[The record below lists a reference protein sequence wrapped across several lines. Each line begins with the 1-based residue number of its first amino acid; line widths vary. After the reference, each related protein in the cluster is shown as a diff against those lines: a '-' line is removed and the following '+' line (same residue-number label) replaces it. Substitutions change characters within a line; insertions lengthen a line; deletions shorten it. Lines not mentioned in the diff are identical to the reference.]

1 MKDAV
6 ATRKKN
12 YYKVLGVSPLEGEA
26 GIRRAYREK
35 AKKHH
40 PDRAGK
46 DSTARFQ
53 EIAEAYEV
61 LSSPEKREE
70 YDRDLAASR
79 SRSRRPPSPGAGGRM
94 RPEPLVPRPPRGGY
108 RVPGYRVPV
117 EEILGFFFD
126 RESQGY
132 GGFPEMPEFELTL
145 SRQEA
150 VAGSIVEFELP
161 IRTSCRFCGG
171 TGRDWMF
178 PCMACLGSGSEVSSP
193 RIALRLPPFVRDGSR
208 LEIPAEAAG
217 LDSGII
223 RLVLRIA

>member
-1 MKDAV
+1 M

-12 YYKVLGVSPLEGEA
+12 YYKVLGVSPQEGEA

-61 LSSPEKREE
+61 LSSPKKREE

-79 SRSRRPPSPGAGGRM
+79 SRPRVQPNPVSAARV
-94 RPEPLVPRPPRGGY
+94 RPEPLVPRRGGH
-108 RVPGYRVPV
+108 RGPGYRTPA
-117 EEILGFFFD
+117 EEIFRFLFE
-126 RESQGY
+126 REAPGY
-132 GGFPEMPEFELTL
+132 GGVAETLEFELIL
-145 SRQEA
+145 DRLEA
-150 VAGSIVEFELP
+150 VPGAIVEFELP
-161 IRTSCRFCGG
+161 LHASCRFCGG

-178 PCMACLGSGSEVSSP
+178 PCMACLGSGTAVSSP
-193 RIALRLPPFVRDGSR
+193 RIALRLPAFVRDGSR

>member
-1 MKDAV
+1 M

-12 YYKVLGVSPLEGEA
+12 YYRVLGVSPQEDEA
-26 GIRRAYREK
+26 GIRKAYREK

-70 YDRDLAASR
+70 YDRDLAAAR
-79 SRSRRPPSPGAGGRM
+79 SRVRRQPFPRADSRL
-94 RPEPLVPRPPRGGY
+94 RPEPLVPRRQRAGDWG
-108 RVPGYRVPV
+108 PGYRTPV
-117 EEILGFFFD
+117 EEVFRYFFE
-126 RESQGY
+126 REFPGY
-132 GGFPEMPEFELTL
+132 GGDPETPEFELIL
-145 SRQEA
+145 NRQDA
-150 VAGSIVEFELP
+150 VPGSIVEFELP
-161 IRTSCRFCGG
+161 IRISCRFCGG

-178 PCMACLGSGSEVSSP
+178 PCMACLGSGTEEGSP
-193 RIALRLPPFVRDGSR
+193 RIALRLPAILRDGSR

>member
-1 MKDAV
+1 M

-12 YYKVLGVSPLEGEA
+12 YYRVLGVSPQEGEA

-70 YDRDLAASR
+70 YDRDLAAAR
-79 SRSRRPPSPGAGGRM
+79 SRARRHAFPGAGGRL
-94 RPEPLVPRPPRGGY
+94 RPEPLVPRPQRGGSWG
-108 RVPGYRVPV
+108 PGFRVPV
-117 EEILGFFFD
+117 EEIFRPFFE
-126 RESQGY
+126 RHSPGH
-132 GGFPEMPEFELTL
+132 GGSPETPEFELIL
-145 SRQEA
+145 NRRDA
-150 VAGSIVEFELP
+150 VPGAAVEFDLP
-161 IRTSCRFCGG
+161 IRISCRFCGG

-178 PCMACLGSGSEVSSP
+178 PCMACLGSGTEDVLP
-193 RIALRLPPFVRDGSR
+193 RIALRLPPFLRDGCR

-217 LDSGII
+217 LYSGII
-223 RLVLRIA
+223 RLVLRIE